1 MNASLSAGNQRAG
14 LPAISMPEQETIL
27 CSICAR
33 LDATIAAET
42 ELSRTQAQRMIREG
56 AILLNGK
63 IAKPKTPVLPGD
75 CVDIEYP
82 DPVQTNVLP
91 EDIPLDILYE
101 DNDLLVVNKPQG
113 MVVHPAP
120 GHESGTLVNALL
132 YHIRDLSGI
141 GGELR
146 PGIVH
151 RIDRM
156 TSGLLVVAKND
167 AAHRALSLQFADHS
181 AHRSYAALVDGN
193 MKEDEGTIDA
203 PIARHPADRK
213 RMAIRP
219 GGRNAVTH
227 WRVASRYAQYTL
239 LQIELETG
247 RTHQIRVHLAGI
259 QHPVAGDDVYGHEKR
274 QLGLNG
280 QALHGY
286 RLTFR
291 HPRNGEQML
300 FYAPLPDYFQQALK
314 KAGEK
319 EDASLVLDR
328 LRALEPLA
336 NPIPDESK

>member
-1 MNASLSAGNQRAG
+1 
-14 LPAISMPEQETIL
+14 MPEQESIL
-27 CSICAR
+27 CDATGR
-33 LDATIAAET
+33 LDAYVAAQT

-56 AILLNGK
+56 DILLNGK
-63 IAKPKTPVLPGD
+63 TVKPNVTVSAGD
-75 CVDIEYP
+75 LVDINYP
-82 DPVQTNVLP
+82 DPVETDVLP
-91 EDIPLDILYE
+91 EEIPLDILYE
-101 DNDLLVVNKPQG
+101 DEDLLVVNKPQG

-132 YHIRDLSGI
+132 FHIRDLSGI

-167 AAHRALSLQFADHS
+167 TAHRVLSDQFRDHS

-193 MKEDEGTIDA
+193 IRDESGTIDA
-203 PIARHPADRK
+203 PLARHPVDRK
-213 RMAIRP
+213 RMAIVS
-219 GGRNAVTH
+219 GGREAVTH
-227 WRVASRYAQYTL
+227 WQVATRYGQYTL

-247 RTHQIRVHLAGI
+247 RTHQIRVHLYSI
-259 QHPVAGDDVYGHEKR
+259 QHPVSGDDVYGREKR
-274 QLGLNG
+274 PFGLVG

-291 HPRNGEQML
+291 HPKSGEQMV
-300 FYAPLPDYFQQALK
+300 FYAPLPEYFTIALN

-319 EDASLVLDR
+319 DTAEQVLSR
-328 LRALEPLA
+328 LIALETGSGA
-336 NPIPDESK
+336 NKHA

>member
-1 MNASLSAGNQRAG
+1 
-14 LPAISMPEQETIL
+14 MPEQESIL
-27 CSICAR
+27 CDATGR
-33 LDATIAAET
+33 LDAYVSAQT

-56 AILLNGK
+56 DILLNGK
-63 IAKPKTPVLPGD
+63 TVKPNVTVSAGD
-75 CVDIEYP
+75 LVDINNP
-82 DPVQTNVLP
+82 DPVETDVLP
-91 EDIPLDILYE
+91 EEIPLDILYE
-101 DNDLLVVNKPQG
+101 DEDLLVVNKPQG

-132 YHIRDLSGI
+132 FHIRDLSGI

-167 AAHRALSLQFADHS
+167 TAHRVLSDQFRDHS

-193 MKEDEGTIDA
+193 IRDESGTIDA
-203 PIARHPADRK
+203 PLARHPVDRK
-213 RMAIRP
+213 RMAIVS
-219 GGRNAVTH
+219 GGREAVTH
-227 WRVASRYAQYTL
+227 WHVATRYGQYTL

-247 RTHQIRVHLAGI
+247 RTHQIRVHLYSI
-259 QHPVAGDDVYGHEKR
+259 QHPISGDDVYGREKR
-274 QLGLNG
+274 PFGLVG

-291 HPRNGEQML
+291 HPKSGEQMV
-300 FYAPLPDYFQQALK
+300 FYAPLPEYFTIALT

-319 EDASLVLDR
+319 DTAEQVLSR
-328 LRALEPLA
+328 LIALETESGA
-336 NPIPDESK
+336 NKHA